1 VQQRRR
7 AEVHPA
13 KNLIRVA
20 ALALVLACA
29 SAQAAPPEIVF
40 ATAAQGRE
48 ILASVDDYVRA
59 TSALERRA
67 HLRSTEPV
75 DEAGFARRQS
85 ELLQEWP
92 PDARGLLGPAVASLQ
107 AFIAPIKAT
116 WPKQILLVRTDPRL
130 EDGSAFTRANAAFL
144 VDDLLGPRS
153 AHYILA
159 HEIFHVLSRHDPALR
174 ERLYALIGFQRC
186 SKAEIPER
194 AARLRITNPDAVTSV
209 HSIRVR
215 YRGKPADALPF
226 IRFPSEAIDPKQGFL
241 SQMVVRWLLAD
252 RVGEECRV
260 RETAAGVE
268 DADPDELEGL
278 YEQIGRNTAY
288 LFHPEEILA
297 DNFAI
302 LFLTSLRGG
311 GTQGTRSPEI
321 LEKLRAAL
329 FGS

>member
-1 VQQRRR
+1 VQQWRG
-7 AEVHPA
+7 AEVHSA
-13 KNLIRVA
+13 KSLIRA
-20 ALALVLACA
+20 ALLALGLACA

-40 ATAAQGRE
+40 AGAAQGRE
-48 ILASVDDYVRA
+48 ILSRVDEYVRA

-67 HLRSTEPV
+67 HLRSAEPV
-75 DEAGFARRQS
+75 DEATFARRQS

-92 PDARGLLGPAVASLQ
+92 DEARSVLAPAVARLQ
-107 AFIAPIKAT
+107 AFIAPIRAS

-144 VDDLLGPRS
+144 VDDALSPRS
-153 AHYILA
+153 AHYFLA
-159 HEIFHVLSRHDPALR
+159 HETFHILSRHDPALR

-186 SKAEIPER
+186 GKAEIPER
-194 AARLRITNPDAVTSV
+194 VARLRITNPDAVSSV
-209 HSIRVR
+209 HAIRVR
-215 YRGKPADALPF
+215 YRGQPADALPF
-226 IRFPSEAIDPKQGFL
+226 IRFPSEAIDPQQGFL

-252 RVGEECRV
+252 RVGDECRV

-268 DADPDELEGL
+268 DAEPDEFEGL
-278 YEQIGRNTAY
+278 YEQIGRNTSY

-302 LFLTSLRGG
+302 LFLASLRGS
-311 GTQGTRSPEI
+311 TQGARSPEI

-329 FGS
+329 FGN